1 MKFRSTSST
10 TEAAM
15 QLLVDPMCNFFAG
28 LVFLSVLVALL
39 ARNEPRSPRRDEME
53 GRTFANPEL
62 LATRVAEI
70 REEIQLLERQN
81 REAAARL
88 GTEMA
93 LPSLTAVQKAMAE
106 ALGGEDADG
115 GGTPT
120 ETRARLEGALIRE
133 RDRLRSR
140 QENLGNEMAALREE
154 KVRLQGRLGVLEKQT
169 ANTVATGSNV
179 RVRLPLARSA
189 EQTPLYILVSGGRC
203 YPLQDVTGKED
214 DTHVVR
220 KRSLAADEVSP
231 REGRGLPA
239 GSEMD
244 KFLQRLDARRQY
256 PVLVVY
262 ADSFAEYQALRMI
275 LEARQLA
282 YGWEPRPVGMP
293 LRLSAQ
299 GAKPEVQ

>member
-1 MKFRSTSST
+1 MKFRSTSSS

-39 ARNEPRSPRRDEME
+39 ARNETRSPWREEME
-53 GRTFANPEL
+53 RRTFANPEL
-62 LATRVAEI
+62 LTARVAEI
-70 REEIQLLERQN
+70 REETQALERKN

-88 GTEMA
+88 GAEVS
-93 LPSLTAVQKAMAE
+93 LPSLTAVEKAMAE
-106 ALGGEDADG
+106 AWDEEELAG
-115 GGTPT
+115 GGTSA
-120 ETRARLEGALIRE
+120 EARARLEGALIRE

-154 KVRLQGRLGVLEKQT
+154 KVRLQGRLGILEKEP
-169 ANTVATGSNV
+169 AGVSPTGSDV
-179 RVRLPLARSA
+179 RIRLPLARSA
-189 EQTPLYILVSGGRC
+189 EQTPLYILVSGGKC
-203 YPLQDVTGKED
+203 YPLQDPAGKED

-220 KRSLAADEVSP
+220 KRSVAADEVSP

-239 GSEMD
+239 GPEME

-262 ADSFAEYQALRMI
+262 ADSFAEYQALRGI
-275 LEARQLA
+275 LEARQQP
-282 YGWEPRPVGMP
+282 YGWEPRPVGIP

>member
-1 MKFRSTSST
+1 MNFRSTSAS

-28 LVFLSVLVALL
+28 LVFLSVLVAVL
-39 ARNEPRSPRRDEME
+39 ARNETRSPWREEME
-53 GRTFANPEL
+53 RRTFANPEL
-62 LATRVAEI
+62 LTARVAEI
-70 REEIQLLERQN
+70 REETQALERQN

-88 GTEMA
+88 GAEVS
-93 LPSLTAVQKAMAE
+93 LPSLTAVEKALAE
-106 ALGGEDADG
+106 ALGEEEAG
-115 GGTPT
+115 GGGSA

-140 QENLGNEMAALREE
+140 HENLGNEIAALREE
-154 KVRLQGRLGVLEKQT
+154 KARLQGRLGILEKEAAGVSPT
-169 ANTVATGSNV
+169 DYAV
-179 RVRLPLARSA
+179 RIRLPLARPA
-189 EQTPLYILVSGGRC
+189 EQTPLYILISGGRC
-203 YPLQDVTGKED
+203 YPLQDAAGKED

-220 KRSLAADEVSP
+220 KRSVAADEVNP
-231 REGRGLPA
+231 REGRGFTA
-239 GSEMD
+239 GPDME
-244 KFLQRLDARRQY
+244 KFLQRLDSRRQY

-262 ADSFAEYQALRMI
+262 ADSFAEYQTLRGI

>member
-39 ARNEPRSPRRDEME
+39 ARNEPQSPWREEME

-62 LATRVAEI
+62 LTTRVAEI
-70 REEIQLLERQN
+70 REEIQRLERQN
-81 REAAARL
+81 REAAARM
-88 GTEMA
+88 GAEIT

-106 ALGGEDADG
+106 ALGDEDASG
-115 GGTPT
+115 AGTPT
-120 ETRARLEGALIRE
+120 EARARLEGALIRE

-140 QENLGNEMAALREE
+140 QENLGNEIAALREE
-154 KVRLQGRLGVLEKQT
+154 KSRLQGRLGVLGKQT
-169 ANTVATGSNV
+169 ADMAATGSDV

-203 YPLQDVTGKED
+203 YPLQDATGKED

-220 KRSLAADEVSP
+220 KRSVAADEVSP
-231 REGRGLPA
+231 REGRGLSA
-239 GSEMD
+239 GPEME

-275 LEARQLA
+275 LEARQQP

-299 GAKPEVQ
+299 GVKPEVQ